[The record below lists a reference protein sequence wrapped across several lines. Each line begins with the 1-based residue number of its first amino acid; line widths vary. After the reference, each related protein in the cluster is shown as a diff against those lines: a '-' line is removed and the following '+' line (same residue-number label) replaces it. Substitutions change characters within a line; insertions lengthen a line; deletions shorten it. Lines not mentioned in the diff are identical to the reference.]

1 MKRSTHFFTIP
12 SYFSLFP
19 SSNLLTMNNSTTP
32 RHWALGVLVF
42 CALALCGPKAAAQC
56 TLQPFPLY
64 APVPTFNLPL
74 DAVFPGE
81 ADLNGNV
88 LLGYFSSDCAFNGP
102 NGIIRIYD
110 SSDPMIDP
118 TGVSSE
124 VFTCAQV
131 GQTFTRWVTIE
142 GLIPVQAESTPRKQI
157 VVTIVDNIAPTI
169 VVPAGP
175 FPRNADAGPA
185 GTCRYTIIGTEFNPT
200 SANDNCAS
208 TFLEYRIDGGTW
220 TAGSTLA
227 GVTLNGVGSHTIQW
241 RITDGAL
248 PTANVTTANAF
259 TVNIT
264 DVTPP
269 SISCPGN
276 QSINTNPTTGC
287 TAVASGISAIFSD
300 NCSVTKLT
308 WSSSGATTTSSP
320 ATGINDAS
328 GTTFD
333 KGVTTVI
340 YTAADAANNTA
351 TCAFTVTVND
361 NVAPA
366 LVSTPANVTV
376 GTSTGN
382 TLAGYSCN
390 SPLEMCGTSSSFN
403 AITGSGYT
411 STSVVSNCLSE
422 TLNES
427 WFYMHVTAAGTV
439 IRNVA
444 ITPNNDIDYAVWGPF
459 PSLASA
465 NCAALS
471 TANEVDCDFSGNN
484 GGTINFGASVGY
496 YLVVINNYDDE
507 AGVVNLDAN
516 SGTATIACGEPVN
529 LCLGSTSWTN
539 PTITD
544 NCASPY
550 TLTMQ
555 IGAGP
560 ATTVTE
566 GGYAASVFALGSTT
580 ITYVATDNSGRT
592 SVSSFTVTVQDD
604 VAPVVAGPTNQIFT
618 VSVNSSTCDKVI
630 SWTRPSIGS
639 PVDCGPV
646 TMSETFVSG
655 PDPTVLNGLVAFNT
669 TTGGGSATTNFPSG
683 TTVIRYSWIDNAP
696 NSPDFSV
703 LYTFNVEE
711 DIAPTALC
719 KNVSLQLDANGEA
732 ILTTA
737 AADFSSTDNCPL
749 GVTYVLQSSNGAVIP
764 MSSSLLFDCGDLVMQ
779 PGSGWPYSLIV
790 SDANNNKDTAD
801 CFVTILDVLAP
812 VLSCP
817 SNQIVYTANNNC
829 TATIGANGNLVLDAN
844 NILIPGE
851 YDGNCA
857 VVSITAT
864 ANNNADLSAAA
875 GVQASVNFTGTNPS
889 SSLNS
894 AVFAKGTTNV
904 VYTCSDQSNNNAT
917 CAFTVTVLDTI
928 RPVATGCPPGGVI
941 SLPIN
946 TLSCNHIPSSALW
959 NVSWSDPGSCSL
971 PLNITTVGGAPNNSY
986 PQGETQITITAN
998 DQSGNVGTCAF
1009 IIDVFDAVPPVALC
1023 KNIPVNLSAAPTTV
1037 TASQINNGSTDN
1049 CTLLNPTNFA
1059 LQGYPS
1065 GVPVTN
1071 SSCSNIPVTLVVT
1084 DRDGNTATC
1093 TANVVITDNVA
1104 PVCTTKN
1111 VVKVLSS
1118 TNPGS
1123 VSVDAI
1129 DFNNGSSDNCT
1140 SNNALVFEISSA
1152 TGTPTGFNPALTFDC
1167 TPLGANTVTFRV
1179 KDAQG
1184 NISSNCTATLT
1195 IQDATP
1201 PVVVSAPGNQ
1211 IVSCEL
1217 VTPSIQAY
1225 LNTLTDA
1232 TFSDN
1237 CTVANV
1243 VEIFSTTNGS
1253 CPSNYTIL
1261 RTWTATDGAGLTAQ
1275 AQQTIN
1281 VLDLTKPSITLPANV
1296 TINLSSVA
1304 DCFPTGSYT
1313 ATLSDNCTASNT
1325 LATNTSWVI
1334 DYADGAADDLG
1345 SGATATSIAGF
1356 ATGVNTITFTTTDA
1370 CGNTSTKSMTVTVV
1384 DNEAPLFV
1392 DYLLPNPNPTFT
1404 SYCGHSFVFD
1414 NAPGVCGYTFQWIR
1428 PYNGNVDECNN
1439 FTFGPESIVANGNQT
1454 VSANFPWDPTNPFTQ
1469 FIPVSVT
1476 LPVGT
1481 AVFKYTVTDL
1491 AGNSST
1497 CSFTVKVEDVQAPIL
1512 IGQQTALLTTICPTQ
1527 TIPDY
1532 TGLVS
1537 VIDNCPSGNTLTQ
1550 VPAAGTALSAINTYI
1565 TPGPNPADGSQF
1577 VVTITGF
1584 DGTNF
1589 SVPRNITVTLDD
1601 NTAPIPSQNALADVT
1616 SNCGFIILQTP
1627 TAQPNCTNGSTIFGT
1642 PGGVN
1647 ATPETTNGTIITSY
1661 RVTLVGTTCQ
1671 TYFVTWS
1678 YNDGNGNVSTQ
1689 LQKVTICPDVAPPL
1703 AKCKNTVTNINLSPF
1718 NATITPQMI
1727 DADNGSFSIN
1737 GSHDPDNC
1745 SAAPTP
1751 KKVTLSL
1758 SQSVYT
1764 CADLSKTTVT
1774 LTATDNAGNTASCT
1788 ASIKVIDV
1796 NAPVITGTLPANV
1809 TIEACVDAIPA
1820 MPALPAV
1827 TDNCSATVTVNEN
1840 TNQASSG
1847 VGKYNYVITRTWTA
1861 TDTYGNT
1868 ATASRTITV
1877 RDTKK
1882 PEFTAPTP
1890 ASLLFKTDPADAD
1903 CAQTTKLVLAPIV
1916 ADCAPD
1922 NELVISSNPAYF
1934 SLTDSLEILPVGSH
1948 VVTFTAT
1955 DPSGNSASFSVTI
1968 VVSDITPPVA
1978 SCINGISVALNP
1990 NGQAIVTPSLV
2001 NNSSFDNCTS
2011 APVSLQV
2018 QELYEANGDTIG
2030 NPVNQI
2036 IFDCDEADGDTRYP
2050 IILVVKDA
2058 VGNSSFCETYVV
2070 IQDNVTPTI
2079 TCPANTTVNC
2089 SATPNTAFAT
2099 SVLGNATATDNC
2111 PITAGSI
2118 TFVDVP
2124 VSNGYSCNSFVRTFR
2139 ATDLSGNSSTCNQ
2152 TVTVQDLVKPVF
2164 TSLPQSDTISCSDPL
2179 VLAPTLK
2186 ATDNCT
2192 PADSIKIVF
2201 TQVKTDSV
2209 GECGKYEYKVTR
2221 TWTATDKCGN
2231 TAIHT
2236 QILKVEDVAEPVFL
2250 GMPDTITVSSA
2261 NFPTNTD
2268 CTVPLSFDVAQYLSD
2283 CQSDT
2288 SILVTNDAPHGNLS
2302 TDISGNYT
2310 VGNYLVSFSAIDA
2323 CGNVGLDSVF
2333 IVVRDN
2339 SVPTV
2344 ICNDNVVIS
2353 LGTNGVASILPDDID
2368 LGSTDNCG
2376 IDSMWLSKTDFDCGE
2391 LGANAIQLFVK
2402 DVHGNM
2408 NSCTVNVQ
2416 VALGVNT
2423 GFNVTATATDETS
2436 FGANNGTASVTVTG
2450 GTGSFT
2456 YLWNTTASTPTIS
2469 NLIPGTYTVTITDTN
2484 TGCVNKVT
2492 VVVNEGPSLVITA
2505 GAASGCQGAVVSIPV
2520 TVGNLV
2526 SSTGFSFTL
2535 NLTNNT
2541 VGTFTGLTNIN
2552 PALTGLISNVLP
2564 GNTLGVFWAN
2574 AGAPLNLPNNTVLF
2588 NVNLTLG
2595 TATIGTTSSL
2605 NFASSPIPLE
2615 FNINNAGMD
2624 VTLDINDIDI
2634 NNGSVTIN
2642 CVVNDFDIT
2651 GKIETWRAPVKP
2663 VPGATVAL
2671 TGGISNSAI
2680 TPADG
2685 TYAFTVP
2692 AGNLATLTP
2701 TKSTTGN
2708 DGVTAADLLFIS
2720 NHIFGNLL
2728 TSPYQ
2733 WVAADANG
2741 DGNITLNDYLR
2752 IQRVALGTDQ
2762 HILGAPDWKFIPKS
2776 FTFPTPNP
2784 LSPNTYPLNFSLT
2797 ALADANVDFVAV
2809 RMGDVNG
2816 NITPSFNNDQ
2826 TEDRTEGNF
2835 NFRIEDKGFKANEII
2850 EVPFRASDFTNRQAY
2865 QMTIGFDANMMTLES
2880 IEMGALPKLSN
2891 ENFGTA
2897 QLAEGNL
2904 TTLWVS
2910 KDPVSIADDEVLFTL
2925 RFRTLRS
2932 VRALSEVLSAG
2943 SQVIRAEAYDLQ
2955 GSIMKVDL
2963 EFTKP
2968 ANGQDIAPFAL
2979 YQNQPNPFS
2988 AETRI
2993 GFRLPESGR
3002 GIVRVYNMGGQ
3013 LVKTVVGN
3021 FEKGY
3026 NELSFRKDELG
3037 KAGVYWYELET
3048 STHSDRKKMIL
3059 ID

>member
-42 CALALCGPKAAAQC
+42 CCIAFATLKANAQSCSITPSVAGPPVSISMSLDPISGLA
-56 TLQPFPLY
+56 
-64 APVPTFNLPL
+64 V
-74 DAVFPGE
+74 
-81 ADLNGNV
+81 LNGAILSANGV
-88 LLGYFSSDCAFNGP
+88 TSDCCPACSVNFYTSAAKTTPKSNLYDCGDVGTLDTIFVAFQENPGNISSESQAKMVIVTVTDDTAPWINGPSNKTVNTSLGTNSSDCAAN
-102 NGIIRIYD
+102 NLNNTEI
-110 SSDPMIDP
+110 
-118 TGVSSE
+118 T
-124 VFTCAQV
+124 
-131 GQTFTRWVTIE
+131 
-142 GLIPVQAESTPRKQI
+142 
-157 VVTIVDNIAPTI
+157 VDL
-169 VVPAGP
+169 
-175 FPRNADAGPA
+175 
-185 GTCRYTIIGTEFNPT
+185 
-200 SANDNCAS
+200 S
-208 TFLEYRIDGGTW
+208 
-220 TAGSTLA
+220 
-227 GVTLNGVGSHTIQW
+227 
-241 RITDGAL
+241 
-248 PTANVTTANAF
+248 
-259 TVNIT
+259 
-264 DVTPP
+264 
-269 SISCPGN
+269 
-276 QSINTNPTTGC
+276 
-287 TAVASGISAIFSD
+287 
-300 NCSVTKLT
+300 K
-308 WSSSGATTTSSP
+308 P
-320 ATGINDAS
+320 ATFGM
-328 GTTFD
+328 
-333 KGVTTVI
+333 
-340 YTAADAANNTA
+340 
-351 TCAFTVTVND
+351 
-361 NVAPA
+361 
-366 LVSTPANVTV
+366 L
-376 GTSTGN
+376 GN
-382 TLAGYSCN
+382 RRY
-390 SPLEMCGTSSSFN
+390 
-403 AITGSGYT
+403 
-411 STSVVSNCLSE
+411 
-422 TLNES
+422 
-427 WFYMHVTAAGTV
+427 
-439 IRNVA
+439 
-444 ITPNNDIDYAVWGPF
+444 
-459 PSLASA
+459 
-465 NCAALS
+465 
-471 TANEVDCDFSGNN
+471 
-484 GGTINFGASVGY
+484 
-496 YLVVINNYDDE
+496 
-507 AGVVNLDAN
+507 
-516 SGTATIACGEPVN
+516 
-529 LCLGSTSWTN
+529 
-539 PTITD
+539 TD
-544 NCASPY
+544 NCAGS
-550 TLTMQ
+550 L
-555 IGAGP
+555 
-560 ATTVTE
+560 TVTYSIDFPSGASGFPDIVDKPGTDAGIEFFPKE
-566 GGYAASVFALGSTT
+566 GGGVSTVTYKVTDAAGNT
-580 ITYVATDNSGRT
+580 ATA
-592 SVSSFTVTVQDD
+592 SFTVTVTDNQNPVITCPPSPVTRNMDTGVCNYTYLAGDPRATATDNCPTVNVSYTNLLPTFPLGTHVVTATATDNATNTSSCTFAVTVSDNQFPTISTLSNLTLYTGDNIGTPLNFCDADTSWTHPTTGDNCSIATQTFTLSGATSQIATAFISNTGSGNVFFNLGVTTVTYTVTD
-604 VAPVVAGPTNQIFT
+604 VNSKVSTSTFTVTVIDNAPPIVSGESNYADT

-639 PVDCGPV
+639 PLDCGTV

-655 PDPTVLNGLVAFNT
+655 PDPTVLNGLVAFNPA
-669 TTGGGSATTNFPSG
+669 TGGGVATTNFPSG
-683 TTVIRYSWIDNAP
+683 TTVIRYSWIDNSP
-696 NSPDFSV
+696 NSGNFSV
-703 LYTFNVEE
+703 LYTFTVEE

-719 KNVSLQLDANGEA
+719 KNVSLQLDTNGQA
-732 ILTTA
+732 ILTTI

-749 GVTYVLQSSNGAVIP
+749 GVTYVLQSNNGAVIP

-790 SDANNNKDTAD
+790 SDANNNKDTAA
-801 CFVTILDVLAP
+801 CFVTILDLLAP

-817 SNQIVYTANNNC
+817 TNQIVYTANNNC
-829 TATIGANGNLVLDAN
+829 TATIGANGNLALDAN

-928 RPVATGCPPGGVI
+928 RPVATGCPPGGFI

-1023 KNIPVNLSAAPTTV
+1023 KNIPVNLSAAPITV

-1049 CTLLNPTNFA
+1049 CTLLNATNLA
-1059 LQGYPS
+1059 LQGYPT

-1111 VVKVLSS
+1111 VVKVLSN

-1140 SNNALVFEISSA
+1140 SSNALVFEISSA
-1152 TGTPTGFNPALTFDC
+1152 TGTPAGFNASLTFDC
-1167 TPLGANTVTFRV
+1167 TPLGANTVTFRT

-1184 NISSNCTATLT
+1184 NVSSNCTATLT

-1304 DCFPTGSYT
+1304 DCFPTGGYT

-1325 LATNTSWVI
+1325 LATNTNWVI

-1356 ATGVNTITFTTTDA
+1356 ATGINTITFTTTDA

-1497 CSFTVKVEDVQAPIL
+1497 CSFTVEVEDVQAPIL

-1689 LQKVTICPDVAPPL
+1689 LQKVTICPDVAPPV

-1764 CADLSKTTVT
+1764 CADLNKTTVT
-1774 LTATDNAGNTASCT
+1774 LTATDNGGNTASCT

-1890 ASLLFKTDPADAD
+1890 ASLLFNTDPADAD

-2089 SATPNTAFAT
+2089 STTPNTAFAT

-2423 GFNVTATATDETS
+2423 GFNVAATATDETS

-2692 AGNLATLTP
+2692 AGNLTTLTP

-2784 LSPNTYPLNFSLT
+2784 LSPNTYPLNFSFT
-2797 ALADANVDFVAV
+2797 AVADANVDFVAV

-2880 IEMGALPKLSN
+2880 IEMGALPQLSN

-2955 GSIMKVDL
+2955 GSVMKVDL